1 MRSQERLSRK
11 EIKFTGIVRTS
22 AGDFK
27 ERYGSWALVAGAAEG
42 LGRAFALSL
51 AGRGFGLILVDL
63 QEEPLRRLGA
73 ELEKNSRVP
82 VRLLHLDLAHPD
94 AAGELMKAIEETSCR
109 LLVYNAAY
117 SRVKG
122 FSENTEPELERY
134 VDVNVRTPLR
144 LMRANI
150 LYQKEHQG
158 ERKGIILMSSL
169 AGSWGSRLLAPYGAT
184 KAFTQI
190 LSESLYNEWREEGF
204 DFLAAITGAT
214 ATPGYLGSLPEKRD
228 PPGSV
233 MKPDAVVEE
242 ILRALGRS
250 PLVIPGFTNKLVYFL
265 LSRILPRRTSLRI
278 MDRAV
283 ARLYRR
289 D

>member
-1 MRSQERLSRK
+1 MRSQERRFRK

-22 AGDFK
+22 VRDFK

-42 LGRAFALSL
+42 LGKAFAISL
-51 AGRGFGLILVDL
+51 ASRGLGLILVDL
-63 QEEPLRRLGA
+63 QEESLKRLGA
-73 ELEKNSRVP
+73 DLEKKSRIP

-94 AAGELMKAIEETSCR
+94 ATGELMKAIEETSCR

-122 FSENTEPELERY
+122 FSENTEQELDRY

-150 LYQKEHQG
+150 LYHHEHTSG
-158 ERKGIILMSSL
+158 RRGIILMSSL

-204 DFLAAITGAT
+204 DFLTAITGAT
-214 ATPGYLGSLPEKRD
+214 ATPGYLGSLPDKRD

-233 MKPDAVVEE
+233 MDPDAVTEE
-242 ILRALGRS
+242 ILRALGRR
-250 PLVIPGFTNKLVYFL
+250 PVVIPGFTNKLVYFL